1 MCSPIRS
8 KEWRCGLCFDSGS
21 PENPTHPDAPT
32 FPIHSFVSEAAGIVP
47 TARIERPPLHRGSSA
62 SKKGTSPLLPI
73 PPSSLASLSW
83 NGTRVGPTA
92 AVERAHSDRARSG
105 SKGSARVSFH
115 LFHRGGSA
123 SKKDGLAAP
132 YPTLLRA
139 RVPRAHPNSLHLSL
153 EEWPRLPFTV
163 RILPSPDF
171 LLKGSLVD
179 PLVRASNEV
188 TDDPS
193 KLARSLFRDGG

>member
-8 KEWRCGLCFDSGS
+8 KEWRRGLCFDSSS
-21 PENPTHPDAPT
+21 PANPTHPDAPT

-92 AVERAHSDRARSG
+92 AVERVYRWSFRAC
-105 SKGSARVSFH
+105 
-115 LFHRGGSA
+115 LFSLQGW
-123 SKKDGLAAP
+123 GLID
-132 YPTLLRA
+132 
-139 RVPRAHPNSLHLSL
+139 
-153 EEWPRLPFTV
+153 LP
-163 RILPSPDF
+163 L
-171 LLKGSLVD
+171 
-179 PLVRASNEV
+179 RASNEGSPRPRV
-188 TDDPS
+188 ARAQKIIRLHPLPALRARRMVWRLPIPPFLGRAFREHRRSSGGRPGCPS
-193 KLARSLFRDGG
+193 HAGSCLITASFLWCLARVSSTRPG